1 MGSCKKFGF
10 YFMSNRKLLKGCNWR
25 SDTVL
30 ATPVCCVGE
39 GRTGCHCHPGGG
51 SGAQVEGVES
61 QGRAWRPG

>member
-1 MGSCKKFGF
+1 
-10 YFMSNRKLLKGCNWR
+10 MSNRKLLKGCNWR